1 MLKSRFFSSNSPVE
15 SGSSVDKMGNLKI
28 YFFGSQCLIK
38 LLLLFPPKKKKKRIK
53 EEGDKDKVIY
63 YNSVTHLNFKMVI

>member
-1 MLKSRFFSSNSPVE
+1 
-15 SGSSVDKMGNLKI
+15 MGNLKI